1 MVVPIELLQV
11 VSTEQFVDT
20 GDYNGPS
27 VTSGLVYLSYELA
40 TYHAVVSHQLSL
52 CNAVPVLVHTRFG
65 LRWSVN
71 D

>member
-20 GDYNGPS
+20 SDYNGPS
-27 VTSGLVYLSYELA
+27 VTPGLVYHSYDLT
-40 TYHAVVSHQLSL
+40 TYHAVVSHQPSL
-52 CNAVPVLVHTRFG
+52 CNAVPVLVFIRFG
-65 LRWSVN
+65 VRWNVN